1 MIYKML
7 VLSSLGK
14 NIMYELKI
22 CIVICEERWYNG
34 RDNEYG
40 GNLYETITTTGR
52 KTLWTL

>member
-1 MIYKML
+1 ML
-7 VLSSLGK
+7 VLTSFGK

-22 CIVICEERWYNG
+22 CIVICEERWYNEK
-34 RDNEYG
+34 DNEYG